1 MGLMF
6 IQKIHQKI
14 RLPNVILTNVYR
26 LITSSL
32 RSPSITII
40 ANALIQFTQTCKEN
54 DLKAGMGIS
63 AAIKNANMLLNDVK
77 NTLTPVLARQY
88 TAGS

>member
-1 MGLMF
+1 MTE
-6 IQKIHQKI
+6 KNVPKD
-14 RLPNVILTNVYR
+14 NVIWTKVYGCVIWS
-26 LITSSL
+26 LESSL
-32 RSPSITII
+32 AII
-40 ANALIQFTQTCKEN
+40 SNALIQFAQTCNEN

-63 AAIKNANMLLNDVK
+63 AAMKNANMLLNDVK

>member
-1 MGLMF
+1 MAY
-6 IQKIHQKI
+6 
-14 RLPNVILTNVYR
+14 VILTKVYR

-32 RSPSITII
+32 WSPSITISS
-40 ANALIQFTQTCKEN
+40 ALIQFAQTCKEN

-63 AAIKNANMLLNDVK
+63 AAMKNANMLLNDVK